1 MIKTCEDCG
10 KDIGVSGTICS
21 DCYTARKMKNAKSSM
36 SIWSGPYQ
44 SAYSKNEY
52 QEAKDEYDENAQNKK
67 NAEKKAK
74 KLAESFWK

>member
-1 MIKTCEDCG
+1 MSIDEYD
-10 KDIGVSGTICS
+10 
-21 DCYTARKMKNAKSSM
+21 RKMKSAKSSM

-67 NAEKKAK
+67 MRRKSKETCRRTENHAG
-74 KLAESFWK
+74 

>member
-1 MIKTCEDCG
+1 MSIDEYD
-10 KDIGVSGTICS
+10 
-21 DCYTARKMKNAKSSM
+21 RKMKSAKSSM

-67 NAEKKAK
+67 MRRKKQRN
-74 KLAESFWK
+74 LQTN